1 MKDGFELKG
10 FVALASAIAWTV
22 SVQLHERF
30 LPTLSYAPGIDY
42 VYFPSGVRFIAIL
55 VGGLWAAIGVF
66 VGSILLWG
74 PEFGLTTWGPV
85 LVLALC
91 SGFAPYIA
99 LRATLNV
106 LGVRDDLGN
115 LRPAHLPLI
124 SLGGAAGS
132 SLLHNLAFCALGLQP
147 WRSFGTHFVALTM
160 GDFAGIFLAVVV
172 VFAVLRFYR
181 KQLP

>member
-1 MKDGFELKG
+1 M
-10 FVALASAIAWTV
+10 
-22 SVQLHERF
+22 
-30 LPTLSYAPGIDY
+30 
-42 VYFPSGVRFIAIL
+42 
-55 VGGLWAAIGVF
+55 
-66 VGSILLWG
+66 
-74 PEFGLTTWGPV
+74 
-85 LVLALC
+85 C